1 MLDTNAPEVIQAAIV
16 YNPFDTSDRTDV
28 ELAFQ
33 KGKSLVTY
41 LEGLPDDVEWA
52 VALNGIAIPSE
63 GIAFTFPKPGDQLT
77 VIPVPEGGGG
87 GGDGKAILA
96 LVATVALSVFAPGI
110 ATAIVGKGASAFATK
125 MATAAVQIAGG
136 MLISAMIP
144 PPETS
149 SGTSE
154 ATYGI
159 DGPKNTNAEG
169 VAFPVLYGE
178 HAVGGNYIDTYTE
191 NTTDEDGNAVQYL
204 YIRSLLSEGPIES
217 VDQVFINDQPME
229 NFQEVEID
237 YRLGNDDQSIS
248 PWFNKTISMYNQG
261 KELSENWLT
270 YTTTEEVDEIRMDL
284 VAPSGIVRHDRKGR
298 KRHITVECEFE
309 YSKAG
314 ENDWHPILADN
325 IWHTPDN
332 ENEQTTSLKV
342 DIAMNTGWFPDR
354 EGGDGRFSYD
364 LTVEYRRFVGPFKGD
379 WTTMKHLTGSGSK
392 GHADVSAEVL
402 GLDRGTYEVR
412 VVQNGFG
419 GDTHGTVNV
428 SHTVKHKMPG
438 PIRLNEN
445 TTKTIRRS
453 YYSGQLEEAVY
464 DVRFRRTTPDSN
476 DESWQDT
483 VMVSDIG
490 EIKIEPLT
498 LPYTAWLGAK
508 IRLSGQLN
516 GIPTLTAIAKGRKV
530 LIYDHNGEV
539 VDYRY
544 SNNPADVALDAYMHT
559 RYGGQIEWERIDFA
573 AFAEWRDFC
582 ASNDLTFNGLFS
594 DTSNIDDAL
603 KHVYIAG
610 RAQRISSGAK
620 LSVAIDREDTPTMM
634 FGDGNIKTGSMEI
647 SYLPFADRINDLE
660 LAFND
665 KDDLYKRK
673 AVRVTNDA
681 ALNRGE
687 PLKSATIELKG
698 ITDRQ
703 RALREGTLRMNFNR
717 LVKRTANWESP
728 LEAVSCAVGDVVIV
742 QHKMPGWGKGGRLLP
757 ASGRSTLTLD
767 KEVTFEPGK
776 EYRVLVHQ
784 SSYQHVGNLDI
795 TSQTGN
801 LITLAD
807 PIEDGIKINR
817 LISDA
822 NGYDLAVKRVVDS
835 TTLLL
840 DDKASDIDLT
850 LTNDSRL
857 VETDYVEDVTVTNP
871 AIDSPVTTSEITV
884 AAPLSQTPDQYPNYI
899 FGEVQ
904 FTKKPFRIKSIT
916 RSSDSNVSITAIE
929 YVEEVYSDD
938 PDAQPHIY
946 TSLTST
952 NHVVNLQV
960 EEEVVQRGAN
970 NVSYAVARW
979 EPAEDGLYTGAR
991 VQVKVNNGRF
1001 ETVGDTD
1008 TTMYRF
1014 MIEQGD
1020 TITVRVVAFLYNSD
1034 QTLSVAFA
1042 PIATLTPEGVTTS
1055 SPAPTGWVGIPGVRS
1070 VTLSGP
1076 APEVENSFSHFEIY
1090 VGPAQSTFDNARLLG
1105 RTDSS
1110 SATFTVEEGSTDAR
1124 YWVVEV
1130 DTNRNRSPESEPID
1144 VVPTTIT
1151 GTEVGPNV
1159 IDTTHLVDTLGATP
1173 SVPQGLSISSSL
1185 NDAAWAVVA
1194 VAWTEVVNAV
1204 SYEVEVTRV
1213 GGGAVVLPAGETSFT
1228 FDAPPGTEYSSIR
1241 VRSVNS
1247 IGRKSEYSAAQ
1258 SHTTVADDIAPGIP
1272 QNVQLTP
1279 GFNTL
1284 WAEWDRVTDADF
1296 AFYEVVH
1303 KATSAVPAENT
1314 TLTKTRTSGETAVIS
1329 GLGDEETRHVFVRAV
1344 DTSGNRS
1351 DWSTIATGTTTAP
1364 VEITSETLQ
1373 GIVDATSFAD
1383 GITGVGVVDA
1393 LPADGSEF
1401 RAVLL
1406 TTDSKIYRW
1415 IEAENRWSSGVDA
1428 QDLAG
1433 HVTADQIEAGSIDWQ
1448 TLAQEVQNQIDSA
1461 GDANQSAQA
1470 AQLAQEAAEAARDAA
1485 NLAETNASTAAGD
1498 AQQAR
1503 DDSLA
1508 YRNAASAAQGAAE
1521 TARDDAQ
1528 TAATNADGSATAA
1541 AGSASAASTSSDEAG
1556 DSATAASAA
1565 QVSAEAAR
1573 DDASGH
1579 ASAAAQ
1585 SASAASASET
1595 AAGQS
1600 AAASET
1606 SRLAAETAQGG
1617 AESARDAAATSE
1629 TNAAGS
1635 ASSASSSATDAAN
1648 SANDAGDSATA
1659 ASNSASTAATH
1670 ADDASQSASAAQD
1683 ERVLAQTARG
1693 QAQTSASNAAQSET
1707 NAAGSAS
1714 SAATSA
1720 GNAAQSENNAG
1731 DSATAAS
1738 GYASSAS
1745 TAADEAGTSAEAA
1758 AASAITAST
1767 ARDEA
1772 EDSATASAQSASAA
1786 SASETAAGQSASAA
1800 QSSRL
1805 AAETAR
1811 GGAEAARDA
1820 AATSESNAA
1829 GSASSA
1835 STSERIAA
1843 RAAVAA
1849 GTRNLVTNPVGADGG
1864 AGWFNAV
1871 PSTEVPPHAPSGA
1884 LSLEMRDGSRVTP
1897 PIQGDAN
1904 GRVFRVKAWVRT
1916 IDCDSPVTFHMRGE
1930 TPSTPGNI
1938 AAIVPSTTITAG
1950 RSVPAGQDWHEVEG
1964 IFSID
1969 SETLVYAPAFD
1980 FGPATDRAQFYEV
1993 SFEDITESYN
2003 AGQSASAASESASAA
2018 SASETAAGQEASAA
2032 QAARTAAETARSG
2045 AESAEGR
2052 AAQSATDAEGSA
2064 SSASSYA
2071 SDAAQSANDA
2081 GDSASAA
2088 SSSAS
2093 TANTRANEAEQH
2105 ASAAQSARTA
2115 AETARGQAQSSAANA
2130 ATSEDNAQGSAA
2142 AASSSAELAA
2152 SSEYMAQN
2160 AAAQNM
2166 ISDSR
2171 MIVPDAWRSHY
2182 GNDPSPYF
2190 NQDIDGGKGYEN
2202 LGSRSNW
2209 WYQKQSHKIVADR
2222 TYEMRMQYRA
2232 SSDSDRYYFTWS
2244 LENTNDYG
2252 SHIFPAVKDEEWQE
2266 IIFTI
2271 SGSEILSKVA
2281 GDMIQFGFAANHNNG
2296 AAGSFGEVRFLEVRD
2311 ITERVEA
2318 ENSASAAASSAS
2330 TAASEASEAGQSASS
2345 ATAARNAAQTARGQA
2360 ESARDAAA
2368 TSETNAAGSA
2378 NAASTSASNA
2388 AQSESDALGH
2398 ANAASTSAST
2408 AATKASEASTSAT
2421 AANSAKTAAETAKG
2435 QAETSAT
2442 NAATSET
2449 NAAGSANSA
2458 SSSATVAASAKNT
2471 TVMVEGNPD
2480 FSAGCE
2486 GWMSGYYY
2494 PSPDLDSTHGDIG
2507 TFEGRQNV
2515 FASTPGVARHIAQ
2528 KKVWVIHPGRKYRL
2542 RGSLRVTGAGSTRMY
2557 MGVSAVDDGGYA
2569 TGSNAGLIYF
2579 LSSGTM
2585 YTEADGWQDLEST
2598 VFDLNTIQTQKGA
2611 DAVGVRLITFPNYNG
2626 VSGMRGLIDGIWIED
2641 VTDSYEAGQSASA
2654 AATSASAASASETAA
2669 GQSASAAQT
2678 AKTAAETARS
2688 GAETAETN
2696 AVDAQNSA
2704 EGASATAVSAKNV
2717 AVSVRDELTLFADQ
2731 QFEGNWERDGEYW
2744 AAGYGHDESELPTYP
2759 NIVESYSDA
2768 NLVTAA
2774 GEGQVLRF
2782 EGVANRVMSERGLR
2796 PFVEGQKVRLR
2807 VRMRKLTGSPGLRLW
2822 LAGIDSSG
2830 VYAHYKEAY
2839 GSSATPATD
2848 SWETYEF
2855 EFEPYELRTTG
2866 NSLFV
2871 NASKWRMMLGFG
2883 YTGTNG
2889 KLEIS
2894 SIQLDDVTESASVKT
2909 LQTAV
2914 SDLEGNAQAGYLIKA
2929 QAGNEVSLLELVAA
2943 DGSTGSVS
2951 VAKLSA
2957 DLILLDGTVSTR
2969 QLVVKSKTQA
2979 INSDPDMED
2988 PEAWGVTA
2996 SSAAN
3001 GYSIETIP
3009 DAYTGNKCLRV
3020 AGYMS
3025 AYNDNPQ
3032 NRFPID
3038 PNKNYLLELV
3048 VRSLG
3053 GNARLYGVLRFYDS
3067 NGSRLQSVW
3076 NSKNGGNNYF
3086 PSSAMVGTEWTRF
3099 STQIGPDCPG
3109 FNFPAGTAFVAL
3121 GGLWN
3126 YQTSTSMEISRYRV
3140 AEVTDGEMI
3149 VEGSLTADHVGANEF
3164 ITNSANIGNAVI
3176 TDAHIANL
3184 SAATLTAG
3192 TALAGS
3198 ITVSGTPLST
3208 VRNYANNPA
3217 SRINQVS
3224 TTIDPGKIQ
3233 VSGSTTLAD
3242 WRKGGDTTK
3251 IDGGAISANTVDA
3264 NKLTIGQRGI
3274 YVEGITFSANGN
3286 TLSWTGGAIRHV
3298 NDDGGYVYKAI
3309 AAGSVTYTGSTQH
3322 VYWQKGQGALH
3333 NTTDPTSVVNH
3344 NDRLAITAFSG
3355 NGVFTNV
3362 LGRTVIDGDLIR
3374 TGAVNA
3380 NHIEAD
3386 AVRAT
3391 HIRAG
3396 EIETNH
3402 LAAGAVTTEKLTV
3415 TNQAGNMVPD
3425 RPWGQGDFGGWTD
3438 PSGSFEIF
3446 KKNTAVYAETSTMK
3460 SAYVI
3465 RNTNPAGD
3473 PYLISD
3479 PVPIEVGDV
3488 ISYECSFAIGGN
3500 TRNRNLQVGL
3510 RWYDANM
3517 SLISGNYP
3525 GLYDRSSPSY
3535 ANNVMS
3541 GEYTAPDKAVYVRFW
3556 LRTFNSDND
3565 GILYIDKLTARK
3577 KVNGSTIITPN
3588 SITADLVNAADFS
3601 ASGLALF
3608 GGDLR
3613 SNNFNSGNAGWK
3625 IAQNGDAEF
3634 NNLIVRE
3641 SIVVG
3646 AVSEGGTDIFYPT
3659 ATHKPDVSYSP
3670 STYTGPMTWDNVWT
3684 LAWAGEIRYGSI
3696 YTSSGK
3702 SGGTYYHRSRALCM
3716 YRTKENGVWSSWKQ
3730 HGGTTWSN
3738 HNSTWVRYSQVK
3750 TLTGNYENVE
3760 IRTRHE
3766 IESDGSGSP
3775 INNVRNITQ
3784 SVKAVV
3790 K

>member
-33 KGKSLVTY
+33 KDKSLTTY

-87 GGDGKAILA
+87 GSDGKAILA

-154 ATYGI
+154 STYGI

-325 IWHTPDN
+325 IWLTPDD

-364 LTVEYRRFVGPFKGD
+364 LTVEYRRFIGPFKGD
-379 WTTMKHLTGSGSK
+379 WTTMKRLTGSGSK
-392 GHADVSAEVL
+392 GHANVSAEVL
-402 GLDRGTYEVR
+402 GLYRGTYEVR
-412 VVQNGFG
+412 VIQNGFG

-428 SHTVKHKMPG
+428 SHTVKHKTPG

-544 SNNPADVALDAYMHT
+544 SNNPADIALDAYMHT

-795 TSQTGN
+795 TSQTRN

-840 DDKASDIDLT
+840 DDKASNIDLT

-938 PDAQPHIY
+938 PNAQPHIY

-991 VQVKVNNGRF
+991 VQVQINNGRF
-1001 ETVGDTD
+1001 ETIGDTD

-1110 SATFTVEEGSTDAR
+1110 SATFTVEESSTDAR

-1144 VVPTTIT
+1144 VVPTPIT

-1213 GGGAVVLPAGETSFT
+1213 GGGAVVLPAGETPFT

-1258 SHTTVADDIAPGIP
+1258 PHTTVADDIAPGIP

-1303 KATSAVPAENT
+1303 KATTAVPAENT

-1364 VEITSETLQ
+1364 VEITNETLR
-1373 GIVDATSFAD
+1373 GVIDATSFAD
-1383 GITGVGVVDA
+1383 GITGMGVVDA
-1393 LPADGSEF
+1393 LPEDGSEF
-1401 RAVLL
+1401 RTVLL

-1415 IEAENRWSSGVDA
+1415 DGSKWDSGVEASDIPADA
-1428 QDLAG
+1428 
-1433 HVTADQIEAGSIDWQ
+1433 IDWE
-1448 TLAQEVQNQIDSA
+1448 TLTDSVRQQIDSA
-1461 GDANQSAQA
+1461 GDANVSAAAAQA
-1470 AQLAQEAAEAARDAA
+1470 AQQAAEEALLSATQADVNAAGAAVVSATAQEASETAQGLSETAKGLAEAAQTAAEDARDNSQAYRDASQA
-1485 NLAETNASTAAGD
+1485 AQTAADTAKGLAET
-1498 AQQAR
+1498 AR
-1503 DDSLA
+1503 DEAQSSATSASESAGVAVSAKDDA
-1508 YRNAASAAQGAAE
+1508 VNAASAAATSESNAGASETAAEQSANAAQTARTAAETAQSGAESAETNAATSETNASGSASAAASSATDAANSKNAAGDSAQAASNSASTATTKANEAGTSATAANSAKVAAE

-1528 TAATNADGSATAA
+1528 
-1541 AGSASAASTSSDEAG
+1541 
-1556 DSATAASAA
+1556 
-1565 QVSAEAAR
+1565 
-1573 DDASGH
+1573 GH
-1579 ASAAAQ
+1579 ASAASS

-1606 SRLAAETAQGG
+1606 ARTAAETAKGAAETARENAATSETNAGNSAASALASETVVATLRKETEGLSRGNYASKSTFEDGDVAGWDKSVANAPAGHPLGRTKALLADDRNTYFIPEFGAYQEDVAGRTFVLRAWLYNASSVVANMG
-1617 AESARDAAATSE
+1617 FRLTRPDGSFYWPGKFGAAANSNEWVYVDEEFTFSPDTHYVAWVPFLQNAGYSWEGDVLESYWTDLEIIDITDRKAAEDSAQAASSSAATAQASETAAGESASAATTAKNAAQTAKGDAESASTSAAQSRDDAAGHASAASTSATNAANSATAAGNSASAASDSASLASTKADEAGQSATAATSAKNAAETARGAAESAQTSAAQSATDADGHRAAAATSE
-1629 TNAAGS
+1629 TNAA
-1635 ASSASSSATDAAN
+1635 N
-1648 SANDAGDSATA
+1648 SE
-1659 ASNSASTAATH
+1659 
-1670 ADDASQSASAAQD
+1670 SAA
-1683 ERVLAQTARG
+1683 G
-1693 QAQTSASNAAQSET
+1693 
-1707 NAAGSAS
+1707 G
-1714 SAATSA
+1714 
-1720 GNAAQSENNAG
+1720 
-1731 DSATAAS
+1731 SATAAS
-1738 GYASSAS
+1738 GHAS
-1745 TAADEAGTSAEAA
+1745 TASTKADEASQSATSAAASAVTASAAKDDAENAATASHNSSVAA
-1758 AASAITAST
+1758 AAS
-1767 ARDEA
+1767 
-1772 EDSATASAQSASAA
+1772 ED
-1786 SASETAAGQSASAA
+1786 AAGQQAA
-1800 QSSRL
+1800 
-1805 AAETAR
+1805 AAET
-1811 GGAEAARDA
+1811 
-1820 AATSESNAA
+1820 
-1829 GSASSA
+1829 
-1835 STSERIAA
+1835 
-1843 RAAVAA
+1843 
-1849 GTRNLVTNPVGADGG
+1849 
-1864 AGWFNAV
+1864 
-1871 PSTEVPPHAPSGA
+1871 
-1884 LSLEMRDGSRVTP
+1884 
-1897 PIQGDAN
+1897 
-1904 GRVFRVKAWVRT
+1904 
-1916 IDCDSPVTFHMRGE
+1916 
-1930 TPSTPGNI
+1930 
-1938 AAIVPSTTITAG
+1938 
-1950 RSVPAGQDWHEVEG
+1950 
-1964 IFSID
+1964 
-1969 SETLVYAPAFD
+1969 
-1980 FGPATDRAQFYEV
+1980 
-1993 SFEDITESYN
+1993 
-2003 AGQSASAASESASAA
+2003 
-2018 SASETAAGQEASAA
+2018 
-2032 QAARTAAETARSG
+2032 
-2045 AESAEGR
+2045 
-2052 AAQSATDAEGSA
+2052 
-2064 SSASSYA
+2064 
-2071 SDAAQSANDA
+2071 
-2081 GDSASAA
+2081 
-2088 SSSAS
+2088 
-2093 TANTRANEAEQH
+2093 
-2105 ASAAQSARTA
+2105 
-2115 AETARGQAQSSAANA
+2115 
-2130 ATSEDNAQGSAA
+2130 
-2142 AASSSAELAA
+2142 
-2152 SSEYMAQN
+2152 
-2160 AAAQNM
+2160 
-2166 ISDSR
+2166 
-2171 MIVPDAWRSHY
+2171 
-2182 GNDPSPYF
+2182 
-2190 NQDIDGGKGYEN
+2190 
-2202 LGSRSNW
+2202 
-2209 WYQKQSHKIVADR
+2209 
-2222 TYEMRMQYRA
+2222 
-2232 SSDSDRYYFTWS
+2232 
-2244 LENTNDYG
+2244 
-2252 SHIFPAVKDEEWQE
+2252 
-2266 IIFTI
+2266 
-2271 SGSEILSKVA
+2271 
-2281 GDMIQFGFAANHNNG
+2281 
-2296 AAGSFGEVRFLEVRD
+2296 
-2311 ITERVEA
+2311 
-2318 ENSASAAASSAS
+2318 
-2330 TAASEASEAGQSASS
+2330 
-2345 ATAARNAAQTARGQA
+2345 
-2360 ESARDAAA
+2360 
-2368 TSETNAAGSA
+2368 
-2378 NAASTSASNA
+2378 
-2388 AQSESDALGH
+2388 
-2398 ANAASTSAST
+2398 
-2408 AATKASEASTSAT
+2408 
-2421 AANSAKTAAETAKG
+2421 AKTAAETAKG
-2435 QAETSAT
+2435 AAEVSAS
-2442 NAATSET
+2442 NAAASET
-2449 NAAGSANSA
+2449 NAEGSASTA
-2458 SSSATVAASAKNT
+2458 TEERILSSRS
-2471 TVMVEGNPD
+2471 
-2480 FSAGCE
+2480 
-2486 GWMSGYYY
+2486 
-2494 PSPDLDSTHGDIG
+2494 
-2507 TFEGRQNV
+2507 
-2515 FASTPGVARHIAQ
+2515 
-2528 KKVWVIHPGRKYRL
+2528 
-2542 RGSLRVTGAGSTRMY
+2542 
-2557 MGVSAVDDGGYA
+2557 VDDTLLA
-2569 TGSNAGLIYF
+2569 
-2579 LSSGTM
+2579 
-2585 YTEADGWQDLEST
+2585 
-2598 VFDLNTIQTQKGA
+2598 
-2611 DAVGVRLITFPNYNG
+2611 
-2626 VSGMRGLIDGIWIED
+2626 
-2641 VTDSYEAGQSASA
+2641 
-2654 AATSASAASASETAA
+2654 
-2669 GQSASAAQT
+2669 
-2678 AKTAAETARS
+2678 ARS
-2688 GAETAETN
+2688 G
-2696 AVDAQNSA
+2696 
-2704 EGASATAVSAKNV
+2704 
-2717 AVSVRDELTLFADQ
+2717 
-2731 QFEGNWERDGEYW
+2731 
-2744 AAGYGHDESELPTYP
+2744 
-2759 NIVESYSDA
+2759 
-2768 NLVTAA
+2768 
-2774 GEGQVLRF
+2774 
-2782 EGVANRVMSERGLR
+2782 
-2796 PFVEGQKVRLR
+2796 
-2807 VRMRKLTGSPGLRLW
+2807 
-2822 LAGIDSSG
+2822 
-2830 VYAHYKEAY
+2830 
-2839 GSSATPATD
+2839 
-2848 SWETYEF
+2848 
-2855 EFEPYELRTTG
+2855 
-2866 NSLFV
+2866 
-2871 NASKWRMMLGFG
+2871 
-2883 YTGTNG
+2883 
-2889 KLEIS
+2889 
-2894 SIQLDDVTESASVKT
+2894 
-2909 LQTAV
+2909 
-2914 SDLEGNAQAGYLIKA
+2914 
-2929 QAGNEVSLLELVAA
+2929 
-2943 DGSTGSVS
+2943 
-2951 VAKLSA
+2951 
-2957 DLILLDGTVSTR
+2957 
-2969 QLVVKSKTQA
+2969 
-2979 INSDPDMED
+2979 
-2988 PEAWGVTA
+2988 TA
-2996 SSAAN
+2996 S
-3001 GYSIETIP
+3001 GMGTI
-3009 DAYTGNKCLRV
+3009 R
-3020 AGYMS
+3020 
-3025 AYNDNPQ
+3025 
-3032 NRFPID
+3032 
-3038 PNKNYLLELV
+3038 
-3048 VRSLG
+3048 
-3053 GNARLYGVLRFYDS
+3053 
-3067 NGSRLQSVW
+3067 
-3076 NSKNGGNNYF
+3076 
-3086 PSSAMVGTEWTRF
+3086 
-3099 STQIGPDCPG
+3099 
-3109 FNFPAGTAFVAL
+3109 
-3121 GGLWN
+3121 
-3126 YQTSTSMEISRYRV
+3126 
-3140 AEVTDGEMI
+3140 
-3149 VEGSLTADHVGANEF
+3149 
-3164 ITNSANIGNAVI
+3164 NIGNGKFQQGWTGWATFPGLT
-3176 TDAHIANL
+3176 TDVRSQDKI
-3184 SAATLTAG
+3184 LTG
-3192 TALAGS
+3192 TF
-3198 ITVSGTPLST
+3198 V
-3208 VRNYANNPA
+3208 
-3217 SRINQVS
+3217 
-3224 TTIDPGKIQ
+3224 
-3233 VSGSTTLAD
+3233 
-3242 WRKGGDTTK
+3242 GDN
-3251 IDGGAISANTVDA
+3251 SNTV
-3264 NKLTIGQRGI
+3264 Q
-3274 YVEGITFSANGN
+3274 
-3286 TLSWTGGAIRHV
+3286 AI
-3298 NDDGGYVYKAI
+3298 DEE
-3309 AAGSVTYTGSTQH
+3309 
-3322 VYWQKGQGALH
+3322 LE
-3333 NTTDPTSVVNH
+3333 
-3344 NDRLAITAFSG
+3344 
-3355 NGVFTNV
+3355 
-3362 LGRTVIDGDLIR
+3362 LI
-3374 TGAVNA
+3374 
-3380 NHIEAD
+3380 
-3386 AVRAT
+3386 
-3391 HIRAG
+3391 
-3396 EIETNH
+3396 
-3402 LAAGAVTTEKLTV
+3402 
-3415 TNQAGNMVPD
+3415 Q
-3425 RPWGQGDFGGWTD
+3425 
-3438 PSGSFEIF
+3438 
-3446 KKNTAVYAETSTMK
+3446 
-3460 SAYVI
+3460 
-3465 RNTNPAGD
+3465 
-3473 PYLISD
+3473 
-3479 PVPIEVGDV
+3479 
-3488 ISYECSFAIGGN
+3488 
-3500 TRNRNLQVGL
+3500 
-3510 RWYDANM
+3510 
-3517 SLISGNYP
+3517 
-3525 GLYDRSSPSY
+3525 
-3535 ANNVMS
+3535 
-3541 GEYTAPDKAVYVRFW
+3541 
-3556 LRTFNSDND
+3556 
-3565 GILYIDKLTARK
+3565 
-3577 KVNGSTIITPN
+3577 
-3588 SITADLVNAADFS
+3588 
-3601 ASGLALF
+3601 
-3608 GGDLR
+3608 
-3613 SNNFNSGNAGWK
+3613 
-3625 IAQNGDAEF
+3625 
-3634 NNLIVRE
+3634 IVRE
-3641 SIVVG
+3641 G
-3646 AVSEGGTDIFYPT
+3646 NSEI
-3659 ATHKPDVSYSP
+3659 
-3670 STYTGPMTWDNVWT
+3670 
-3684 LAWAGEIRYGSI
+3684 GE
-3696 YTSSGK
+3696 
-3702 SGGTYYHRSRALCM
+3702 
-3716 YRTKENGVWSSWKQ
+3716 
-3730 HGGTTWSN
+3730 
-3738 HNSTWVRYSQVK
+3738 
-3750 TLTGNYENVE
+3750 
-3760 IRTRHE
+3760 
-3766 IESDGSGSP
+3766 
-3775 INNVRNITQ
+3775 
-3784 SVKAVV
+3784 
-3790 K
+3790 